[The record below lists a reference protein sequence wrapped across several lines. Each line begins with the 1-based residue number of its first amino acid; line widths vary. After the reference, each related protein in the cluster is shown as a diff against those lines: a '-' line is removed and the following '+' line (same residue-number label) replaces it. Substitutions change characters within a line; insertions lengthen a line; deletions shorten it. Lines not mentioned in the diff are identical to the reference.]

1 MNEKKGERTKRT
13 TKTKMKEIEYENNKL
28 VERLFNVNTTIP
40 FAHRR
45 VHTCNAE
52 VNRKRENKRIVE
64 ANSKLKEKLKNAL
77 VSSSTYSQ
85 ENFKKPYNPLPMGR
99 LVKNKESMT
108 MEILPRPFC
117 HETIKMKKATN
128 LLLKKNK

>member
-1 MNEKKGERTKRT
+1 M
-13 TKTKMKEIEYENNKL
+13 
-28 VERLFNVNTTIP
+28 FNFNTTIP
-40 FAHRR
+40 FVHRK

-52 VNRKRENKRIVE
+52 VNRKRENIRIVE
-64 ANSKLKEKLKNAL
+64 ANSKLQEKLKNAMFA
-77 VSSSTYSQ
+77 SSTYSQ
-85 ENFKKPYNPLPMGR
+85 ENFKKPYNPLPMEK